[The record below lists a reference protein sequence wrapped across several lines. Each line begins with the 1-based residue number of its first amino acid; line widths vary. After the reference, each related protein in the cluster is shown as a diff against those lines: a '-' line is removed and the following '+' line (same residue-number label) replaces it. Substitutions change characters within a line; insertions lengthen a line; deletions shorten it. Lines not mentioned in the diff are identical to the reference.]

1 MLKKIAN
8 YIWNFLLSV
17 SELRYKYYKKNP
29 VAYY

>member
-1 MLKKIAN
+1 MFKKIAN

-17 SELRYKYYKKNP
+17 SESRYEYYKKNP